1 MDKGNVDEVN
11 YYDFVDDVDS
21 GDQFFG
27 AKRDFNH
34 SWDLYPKTTVCQT
47 GNDTV
52 RVRPDDVNDT
62 IARIRKAVVKNRIRI
77 SEFFRDF
84 DKLRSGAITASQF
97 RIGLNMSKIPIS
109 VPEFELLK
117 ANF

>member
-11 YYDFVDDVDS
+11 YVDFCEDVDG

-27 AKRDFNH
+27 AGRDFNH
-34 SWDLYPKTTVCQT
+34 SWNLYPKTTVCET

-52 RVRPDDVNDT
+52 RTKPDDVNDT
-62 IARIRKAVVKNRIRI
+62 IARIRKSVVKQRIRV

-84 DKLRSGAITASQF
+84 DKLRSGHITAS
-97 RIGLNMSKIPIS
+97 
-109 VPEFELLK
+109 
-117 ANF
+117 